1 MTDTSGALLEA
12 EIAGVAFKFKQPEPG
27 QMALISHHAQILI
40 KDGVT
45 RSQAERALSLIY
57 RSVLSWVQGADDKMA
72 IEDLIADGETSI
84 ENILTTILATTRA
97 NQEAEAEEAKPVVR
111 RGRPRKRA

>member
-12 EIAGVAFKFKQPEPG
+12 EIAGVTFKFKQPDPG
-27 QMALISHHAQILI
+27 QMALISHHAQILT
-40 KDGVT
+40 KDEVT

-57 RSVLSWVQGADDKMA
+57 RSVLSWVPDADTKVA
-72 IEDLIADGETSI
+72 VEDLIADGDASI
-84 ENILTTILATTRA
+84 EDILRAILAATRA
-97 NQEAEAEEAKPVVR
+97 NQEAEAEDAKPVVR